1 MDALLIALLGCL
13 LGEIGGKGPW
23 LVLALAQR
31 FQRNGMVIA
40 GIVAAAIANA
50 AIGAVAGAFLAP
62 MLGSDARLLFL
73 ALALIFLGIGMVW
86 PVRPPDPLANWRLG
100 PFLTSALGL
109 FILGFGEGAQ
119 FLILAV
125 ATRTA
130 SPLLAATGG
139 AIGIIAALVPAVLLR
154 DQLFRAVPLRGIR
167 LGGGMLMLLIGLA
180 VAVHAL
186 HLA

>member
-13 LGEIGGKGPW
+13 LGEIGDKGQ
-23 LVLALAQR
+23 LLTLALATR
-31 FQRNGMVIA
+31 FQRDGAVIA
-40 GIVAAAIANA
+40 GVVAAAIANA

-73 ALALIFLGIGMVW
+73 ALALLFLAIGMAW
-86 PVRPPDPLANWRLG
+86 PVRQPDPLANWRLG

-109 FILGFGEGAQ
+109 FILGFGDGAQ
-119 FLILAV
+119 FLILGV

-130 SPLLAATGG
+130 DPVLAGAGG
-139 AIGIIAALVPAVLLR
+139 AIGIIAATVPAVLLR
-154 DQLFRAVPLRGIR
+154 DALFKGLPIRAIR
-167 LGGGMLMLLIGLA
+167 LGGGLLMLLIGFA
-180 VAVHAL
+180 VAVSAL